1 MHVLSLARYLR
12 GVREEARYVLHL
24 WRDGRGDDAWRASLT
39 DVRTRAVR
47 RFGGMAA
54 LRAFLDE
61 RTARQTIARD
71 RGAPTEGPP
80 DVDDDEP

>member
-1 MHVLSLARYLR
+1 MPVFSLARYR
-12 GVREEARYVLHL
+12 RTVREEARYVLHL
-24 WRDGRGDDAWRASLT
+24 WRDGRGDGAWRASLT

-61 RTARQTIARD
+61 RTARHTIVGD
-71 RGAPTEGPP
+71 RGAPIQGTPGA
-80 DVDDDEP
+80 DDEP

>member
-1 MHVLSLARYLR
+1 MRYPR
-12 GVREEARYVLHL
+12 YGRWVREEARYVLHL
-24 WRDGRGDDAWRASLT
+24 WRDGRGDGVWRASLT

-61 RTARQTIARD
+61 RTARHTLV
-71 RGAPTEGPP
+71 RGGTAATPGPP
-80 DVDDDEP
+80 DADDEP